1 MYPLSPPQFASSMSS
16 DGPQRIGNVLADLV
30 EQYGFRDRLDAA
42 RVVEAWPGLVGE
54 TIAGVTE
61 QVWMR
66 DGVLH
71 VKVRSAAW
79 RHQLQFQ
86 REDWRRRLNEHVGRE
101 VVQEVVFR

>member
-1 MYPLSPPQFASSMSS
+1 MST
-16 DGPQRIGNVLADLV
+16 DGPQRIGAVLADLV

-42 RVVEAWPGLVGE
+42 RVVEAWPLLVGP
-54 TIAGVTE
+54 TISAVTE

-86 REDWRRRLNEHVGRE
+86 RVQWRDRLNEHVGRD
-101 VVQEVVFR
+101 VVTDVAFR

>member
-1 MYPLSPPQFASSMSS
+1 MAT

-30 EQYGFRDRLDAA
+30 EQYGYRDRLDAA
-42 RVVEAWPGLVGE
+42 RVVEAWPLLVGP
-54 TIAGVTE
+54 TIAAVTD

-66 DGVLH
+66 EGVLN

-86 REDWRRRLNEHVGRE
+86 RNDWRTRMNEHIGRE
-101 VVQEVVFR
+101 VVKEVAFR

>member
-1 MYPLSPPQFASSMSS
+1 MSS

-42 RVVEAWPGLVGE
+42 RVVEAWPELVGE